1 MGSGLTDLR
10 LAVRGFLRTPAFTG
24 IAVLS
29 IALGIGA
36 STAVF
41 TLVDRVLLR
50 TLPVRDPDQLVQ
62 ATLDGSHYGSNWGDD
77 SELSYP
83 WYRELAADNQVFDGV
98 FGRFAYDMSLG
109 AGGRTDRVRGE
120 IVTGSY
126 FPVLGVKPALG
137 RLLSPEDDRVR
148 GGHPVAVLS
157 HGYWISRFG
166 GDPSVLNRP
175 VVVNGRSYTV
185 IGVAAAG
192 FAGDE
197 LGRLTDVFVPMMMKK
212 EITPSWDAL
221 DERLYRWVRVF
232 ARLKPGVTRDQAQA
246 ALGSWL
252 RGRLDADLATKDFA
266 NASADTR
273 AEYARSHLV
282 LEPAARG
289 RSGFRRAIET
299 PLLVLMGISV
309 GVLII
314 ACANVANLLVARAAA
329 RQREM
334 ALRVAL
340 GAGRA
345 RLVRQLLVESVLLA
359 AGGGVAGLVLSVWAA
374 PLILGFF
381 TTSDSPQP
389 VSTTPDWRIFLFALA
404 ASTITGVVFGL
415 VPALRATS
423 VEVTPSLKAE
433 SGSVAGGH
441 ARLRKALVASQ
452 VALSLLLLIGAGLFI
467 RTLRNLAHVDV
478 GIRTSQL
485 FAFDVDPPRNGYTTE
500 QTRQFARSLVERL
513 SSEPGVS
520 SVALSTQRI
529 LQGNQWSG
537 GFTVEG
543 SAAVARDDSRARCNT
558 VSPGYFQTMGVPLVA
573 GREFE
578 RRDVRPVDAAESVG
592 FFHAIVNESFAK
604 KYFPNGNA
612 VGRHLGFGTD
622 PGTKTDIEIVGV
634 VKDFKYIDVRSE
646 PGRQVFFPYFE
657 EAHGPGFTAYVRTRQ
672 DLTTAFA
679 QARRT
684 VAALDANI
692 PISDVWSLDREME
705 QSVGSERMMATMS
718 TLFGLLATALAVV
731 GLYGVMAFT
740 VTRRTREIGVRMA
753 LGAQSS
759 EVGRMV
765 IREALTVAVIG
776 TLAALPLVWWLSR
789 FVQSQLFGVEAL
801 DATTIAVAALALIAV
816 ASLSAVAPMR
826 RATRVNPVTAL
837 RYE

>member
-10 LAVRGFLRTPAFTG
+10 LAIRGFLRTPAFTA

-36 STAVF
+36 NTAVF

-62 ATLDGSHYGSNWGDD
+62 ATLDGSHYGSNWGDG

-83 WYRELAADNQVFDGV
+83 WYRELAADSPVFDGV

-109 AGGRTDRVRGE
+109 ASGRTDRVHGE

-126 FPVLGVKPALG
+126 FPVLGVQPALG
-137 RLLSPEDDRVR
+137 RLLSPDDDRVR

-157 HGYWISRFG
+157 HGYWVSRFG
-166 GDPSVLNRP
+166 ADPSVLNRQ
-175 VVVNGRSYTV
+175 VIINGRAYTV
-185 IGVAAAG
+185 VGVAAPG

-197 LGRLTDVFVPMMMKK
+197 LGRQADVFVPMMMKK
-212 EITPSWDAL
+212 AITPSWDAL

-232 ARLKPGVTRDQAQA
+232 ARLKPGVTREQAQA
-246 ALGSWL
+246 ALGPWL
-252 RGRLDADLATKDFA
+252 RGRLEADLATKDFA
-266 NASADTR
+266 NAAADTR
-273 AEYARSHLV
+273 AEYARNRLV
-282 LEPAARG
+282 LEPASRG
-289 RSGFRRAIET
+289 RSGFRRSIET

-309 GVLII
+309 GVLLI

-340 GAGRA
+340 GAGRG

-359 AGGGVAGLVLSVWAA
+359 AAGGAAGLVLSVWAA

-381 TTSDSPQP
+381 AAPDSPQP
-389 VSTTPDWRIFLFALA
+389 VSTTLDWRIFLFALGV
-404 ASTITGVVFGL
+404 SSVTGLVFGL
-415 VPALRATS
+415 VPALRTS
-423 VEVTPSLKAE
+423 SVDVAPSLKAE

-441 ARLRKALVASQ
+441 ARLRKALVAAQ
-452 VALSLLLLIGAGLFI
+452 VGLSLLLLIGAGLFI

-485 FAFDVDPPRNGYTTE
+485 FAFDVDPPRNGYTSE
-500 QTRQFARSLVERL
+500 QTHQFARALVERL
-513 SSEPGVS
+513 SAEPGMT
-520 SVALSTQRI
+520 SVGFSTQRI
-529 LQGNQWSG
+529 LQNDQWSA

-543 SAAVARDDSRARCNT
+543 GAAVGRNDSSALCNT
-558 VSPGYFQTMGVPLVA
+558 ISPGYFQTMGVALVT
-573 GREFE
+573 GRDFT
-578 RRDVRPVDAAESVG
+578 AADRLPAKT
-592 FFHAIVNESFAK
+592 AIVNESFAK
-604 KYFPNGNA
+604 KYFPKGNA

-622 PGTKTDIEIVGV
+622 PGTKTDVEIVGV
-634 VKDFKYIDVRSE
+634 VKDFKYLDVRSDA
-646 PGRQVFFPYFE
+646 GRQVFFPYFE
-657 EAHGPGFTAYVRTRQ
+657 VDQPSGFTVYARSRQ
-672 DLTTAFA
+672 DRSTAYA
-679 QARRT
+679 QARRA
-684 VAALDANI
+684 VAGLDANI
-692 PISDVWSLDREME
+692 PTSDLRSLDGDIDR
-705 QSVGSERMMATMS
+705 SLGSERMMATMS
-718 TLFGLLATALAVV
+718 TLFGVLATALAVV
-731 GLYGVMAFT
+731 GLYGVMSFT

-753 LGAQSS
+753 LGAQTSQ
-759 EVGRMV
+759 VGWMV

-776 TLAALPLVWWLSR
+776 AVAGLPLVWWLGR
-789 FVQSQLFGVEAL
+789 FIQSQLFGVAPL
-801 DATTIAVAALALIAV
+801 DATTIVVAALALIAV